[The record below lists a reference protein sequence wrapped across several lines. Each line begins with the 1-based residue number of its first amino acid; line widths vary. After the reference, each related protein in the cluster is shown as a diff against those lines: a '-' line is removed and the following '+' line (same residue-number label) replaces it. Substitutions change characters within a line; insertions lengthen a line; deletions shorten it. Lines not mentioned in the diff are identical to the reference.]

1 MIKLAI
7 HITVFAHFFSPD
19 LYISSLDSNSLKG
32 ASSMEEH
39 LLYKQEVGG
48 SIPSCPD
55 IHMEWQRSIFGDE
68 ALLTITNELMVTFF
82 DPHQNMKW

>member
-1 MIKLAI
+1 MINLEIHDLPSFLLLSLYADIHHFRLQMINLEI

-19 LYISSLDSNSLKG
+19 LYIFSLDSNSLKV

-48 SIPSCPD
+48 LIPSCPD
-55 IHMEWQRSIFGDE
+55 IHMEW
-68 ALLTITNELMVTFF
+68 
-82 DPHQNMKW
+82 W

>member
-1 MIKLAI
+1 MKVVEFTIYEVSRYNFKK
-7 HITVFAHFFSPD
+7 
-19 LYISSLDSNSLKG
+19 YNSLKG

-39 LLYKQEVGG
+39 LLYKLEVGG

-55 IHMEWQRSIFGDE
+55 IHMEWRRSIFGDE
-68 ALLTITNELMVTFF
+68 SLLTITNELMVTFF